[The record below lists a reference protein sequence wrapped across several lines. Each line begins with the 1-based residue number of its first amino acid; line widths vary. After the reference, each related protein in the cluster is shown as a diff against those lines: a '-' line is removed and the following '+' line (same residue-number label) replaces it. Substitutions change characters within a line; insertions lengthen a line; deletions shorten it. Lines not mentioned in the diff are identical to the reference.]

1 MRFSNETHST
11 VLVQLLWS
19 RLDDLSFLT
28 INTMISMT
36 VPGPAQ
42 LFLSVMLSLIQAD
55 VMFTEHWLPQI
66 FYGKYA
72 SLEDSEAMN
81 EFIEE
86 GGYQSMQSVKN
97 LGSTLVYLWVY
108 CASWAVLGLVIFLS
122 RNFAR

>member
-1 MRFSNETHST
+1 
-11 VLVQLLWS
+11 
-19 RLDDLSFLT
+19 
-28 INTMISMT
+28 MISMT

-55 VMFTEHWLPQI
+55 VMHTDDWLPQI

-72 SLEDSEAMN
+72 SLVDSEGMN

-97 LGSTLVYLWVY
+97 LGSTLIYLWIY
-108 CASWAVLGLVIFLS
+108 CASLVTFGLINLLS
-122 RNFAR
+122 RFFSW